1 MKKGILA
8 LVVILGSLVGSAQKT
23 IEVPLKDGIG
33 RIRPVSFMIDDLMTP
48 FPNEYISVDSF
59 INKNQS
65 TLNYYI
71 TTASNLM
78 LSKYGSFY
86 KPIPSTGNKVNYCKE
101 KNRLEV
107 AVIMG
112 EKGLYGHLVLYMGI
126 VAFQDNQYVQVF
138 PVIISR

>member
-1 MKKGILA
+1 MKKIVFVLIL
-8 LVVILGSLVGSAQKT
+8 ILGSLIGSAQRT

-33 RIRPVSFMIDDLMTP
+33 RTRPISFMIDDLMAP
-48 FPNEYISVDSF
+48 FPHEYVSVDSF
-59 INKNQS
+59 IHKNQL

-86 KPIPSTGNKVNYCKE
+86 KPIASTGNKVNYCKE

-126 VAFQDNQYVQVF
+126 VVFRDNQYVQVF
-138 PVIISR
+138 PIIVSR

>member
-1 MKKGILA
+1 MKKVIL
-8 LVVILGSLVGSAQKT
+8 LLILILGSLVSSAQRT
-23 IEVPLKDGIG
+23 IEVPLRDGIG
-33 RIRPVSFMIDDLMTP
+33 RTRPVSFRIDDLMTP
-48 FPNEYISVDSF
+48 FPREYVSVDSF
-59 INKNQS
+59 LNKHQS

-71 TTASNLM
+71 TAASNLM

-86 KPIPSTGNKVNYCKE
+86 QPIASTGNKVNYCKE